1 MGEINEKKGGA
12 AFPGHWIHAD
22 GSVLNQWTGMS
33 LRDYAAVH
41 FMAALISTQEGM
53 STISR
58 VARESKVD
66 AKLCA
71 ASAAIEFADA
81 FLTVRGKP

>member
-1 MGEINEKKGGA
+1 MGEINEKNGGS

-22 GSVLNQWTGMS
+22 GSMLNQWTGMS

-41 FMAALISTQEGM
+41 FMAALISTQECM
-53 STISR
+53 SNISR

-66 AKLCA
+66 PKLCA

-81 FLTVRGKP
+81 FLLVRGKP